1 MTLELFDLCSVAV
14 AEPRSRLS
22 SLRESPRLS
31 LGPLH
36 AVDASNNRRHKASE
50 SSVWRA
56 VFGKG
61 AIEKNKK
68 KREKRKQRHEAERT
82 RMAVVY
88 NCFAHLESI
97 ARFPR
102 PVGSCVF
109 VLLARC
115 RARLAWTYPYDSAIT
130 RDILPPN
137 TPSTQALEV
146 MNCYAEEAPDRFPTS
161 ACRRGC
167 CFSWPF
173 DALISTQARGGAQ
186 ARARRRRRVVAL
198 RARRHGPRAA
208 HVGGP
213 GAFPASFL
221 FLCLRPCGVA
231 LATRTWGGYGAVVE
245 AAVRRYIQMKCLA
258 LLDGPFVV
266 GHKGRVGGGKRATI
280 EP

>member
-1 MTLELFDLCSVAV
+1 
-14 AEPRSRLS
+14 
-22 SLRESPRLS
+22 
-31 LGPLH
+31 
-36 AVDASNNRRHKASE
+36 
-50 SSVWRA
+50 
-56 VFGKG
+56 
-61 AIEKNKK
+61 
-68 KREKRKQRHEAERT
+68 
-82 RMAVVY
+82 
-88 NCFAHLESI
+88 
-97 ARFPR
+97 
-102 PVGSCVF
+102 
-109 VLLARC
+109 
-115 RARLAWTYPYDSAIT
+115 
-130 RDILPPN
+130 
-137 TPSTQALEV
+137 

-231 LATRTWGGYGAVVE
+231 LETRTWGGYGAVVE

-266 GHKGRVGGGKRATI
+266 GHNGRVVRGKNAAHHERRPSPDPSRWPSTTRHRRRRGTSSASSSGRSTARRRRPRTAGCTARATRYVFRR
-280 EP
+280 PLLWPGRPSFAQLRPVGWTPPR

>member
-1 MTLELFDLCSVAV
+1 
-14 AEPRSRLS
+14 
-22 SLRESPRLS
+22 
-31 LGPLH
+31 
-36 AVDASNNRRHKASE
+36 
-50 SSVWRA
+50 
-56 VFGKG
+56 
-61 AIEKNKK
+61 
-68 KREKRKQRHEAERT
+68 
-82 RMAVVY
+82 
-88 NCFAHLESI
+88 
-97 ARFPR
+97 
-102 PVGSCVF
+102 
-109 VLLARC
+109 
-115 RARLAWTYPYDSAIT
+115 
-130 RDILPPN
+130 
-137 TPSTQALEV
+137 

-221 FLCLRPCGVA
+221 FLYLRPCGVA
-231 LATRTWGGYGAVVE
+231 LATRTWGGYGAVVVE

-266 GHKGRVGGGKRATI
+266 GHKG
-280 EP
+280 

>member
-1 MTLELFDLCSVAV
+1 
-14 AEPRSRLS
+14 
-22 SLRESPRLS
+22 
-31 LGPLH
+31 
-36 AVDASNNRRHKASE
+36 
-50 SSVWRA
+50 
-56 VFGKG
+56 
-61 AIEKNKK
+61 
-68 KREKRKQRHEAERT
+68 
-82 RMAVVY
+82 
-88 NCFAHLESI
+88 
-97 ARFPR
+97 
-102 PVGSCVF
+102 
-109 VLLARC
+109 
-115 RARLAWTYPYDSAIT
+115 
-130 RDILPPN
+130 
-137 TPSTQALEV
+137 

-266 GHKGRVGGGKRATI
+266 GHKVRVGRGKNAAHHERRPSPDPSRWPSTTRHRRRRGTSSASSSGRSTARRRRPRTAGCTARATRYVFSASFAVARAAVLRRASARRLDPAGGPRRTPPSLHRVPDERKTPQDAI
-280 EP
+280 DATRYEKRRRNAATSRSRPSRPR